1 MAGSLLNP
9 STCRSRGA
17 PMINDITTG
26 IQAMARALRLLRQ
39 PGIRRYVILPLL
51 INLLIFGGLIWFGYQ
66 QFYPLVEWM
75 MSYVPG
81 FLDFLEWLIWLFF
94 GMLAAITVFFT
105 FTPVANIIAAPFNAL
120 MAEKIEIH
128 LTGSA
133 ISSNISFARMA
144 VDAIRSQFGK
154 LVYILLWALG
164 LFLVTLIP
172 LVNFIAPL
180 LWFVFGSWLLSL
192 EYFDYPMG
200 NHNLVFAEEKKRLAA
215 RRGISLGFGGSM
227 MVMTSVPVLN
237 FFAMPLGVAAATLLW
252 VEQLQQS
259 GTASQPN

>member
-1 MAGSLLNP
+1 MLS
-9 STCRSRGA
+9 
-17 PMINDITTG
+17 DITTG

-51 INLLIFGGLIWFGYQ
+51 INLVIFGGLIWFGYR

-75 MSYVPG
+75 MSFVPE

-94 GMLAAITVFFT
+94 GVLAAITVFFT

-120 MAEKIEIH
+120 MAEKIEMH

-133 ISSNISFARMA
+133 ISSNVGFARMA
-144 VDAIRSQFGK
+144 IDAIRSQLGK
-154 LVYILLWALG
+154 LFYILLWALG
-164 LFLVTLIP
+164 LFLFSLIP
-172 LVNFIAPL
+172 LVNLIAPL

-200 NHNLVFAEEKKRLAA
+200 NHNLVFDEEKRRLAA

-227 MVMTSVPVLN
+227 MVMTSIPVIN

-252 VEQLQQS
+252 VEQLQKAPS
-259 GTASQPN
+259 GSDS